1 MVVAIKRAAIVA
13 TLAAAA
19 TAYADP
25 PGAAPIDDG
34 YCDFVEGVAN
44 ATADSQLYPE
54 LISQF
59 GYINQPP
66 YSINPDVSG
75 LRAIG
80 GLRWR
85 LNALYEGLAS
95 RDHGQADCT
104 RHQALEQVRGETN
117 ARALAAKA
125 KVLDDALGEAQ
136 QILQSVTADLEA
148 RRTTTQEA
156 TATRLEVEELR
167 ALSADT
173 HRQLSALPQDT
184 GHPLNTAL
192 AAYQA
197 ADAQMEIDEGKQ
209 RRAQA
214 FELDLRGGV
223 DQFLTGTTT
232 QTGTNYF
239 AVIELDINFGQLLM
253 GSDNARAADGRKR
266 LLASGHDPLGVD
278 ATVDRLKSLVDVETG
293 RAEQT
298 AALVAEL
305 DRQMQALGNL
315 SGEDS
320 KKYRQTVWFDWVKA
334 KAEHAYVTAHLAA
347 LREVLGGS

>member
-1 MVVAIKRAAIVA
+1 MRLVVIALVMMSTVA
-13 TLAAAA
+13 H
-19 TAYADP
+19 AD
-25 PGAAPIDDG
+25 DDG

-66 YSINPDVSG
+66 YALNPDVSG

-85 LNALYEGLAS
+85 LNALYGGLAS
-95 RDHGQADCT
+95 RDHGHADCR

-125 KVLDDALGEAQ
+125 KVLDDALGEAE
-136 QILQSVTADLEA
+136 QILTGVTADLEA

-156 TATRLEVEELR
+156 TATRLRVEELR

-173 HRQLSALPQDT
+173 HRQLSALPTDNR
-184 GHPLNTAL
+184 PLGTAL
-192 AAYQA
+192 ATYQT
-197 ADAQMEIDEGKQ
+197 ADAEMEVDEGRE
-209 RRAQA
+209 RRAQG
-214 FELDLRGGV
+214 FELSLRAGV
-223 DQFLTGTTT
+223 DQFLTGTTAT

-239 AVIELDINFGQLLM
+239 AVVELDVNFGELLM
-253 GSDNARAADGRKR
+253 GGDNARAADGRKR

-278 ATVDRLKSLVDVETG
+278 ATVDRLKSLVEVERG

-298 AALVAEL
+298 AALVGDL
-305 DRQMQALGNL
+305 DRQMQALGNVV
-315 SGEDS
+315 GEDS
-320 KKYRQTVWFDWVKA
+320 KKYRQTIWFDWIKA
-334 KAEHAYVTAHLAA
+334 KAEHAYVAAHLAA
-347 LREVLGGS
+347 LQEVLGS

>member
-1 MVVAIKRAAIVA
+1 MRSVVIAIAAMIPAVA
-13 TLAAAA
+13 H
-19 TAYADP
+19 AD
-25 PGAAPIDDG
+25 DDG

-66 YSINPDVSG
+66 YAINPDVAG

-85 LNALYEGLAS
+85 LNALYSGLAS
-95 RDHGQADCT
+95 RDHGHADCR

-125 KVLDDALGEAQ
+125 KVLDDALAEAE
-136 QILQSVTADLEA
+136 QILTGVTADLEA

-156 TATRLEVEELR
+156 TAMRLRVEELR

-173 HRQLSALPQDT
+173 HRQLSALPSDT
-184 GHPLNTAL
+184 RQPLNTAL
-192 AAYQA
+192 ATYQA
-197 ADAQMEIDEGKQ
+197 ADAQMEVDEGHE
-209 RRAQA
+209 RRAQG
-214 FELDLRGGV
+214 FELSLRAGV

-232 QTGTNYF
+232 QTGTNIF
-239 AVIELDINFGQLLM
+239 AVVELDVNFGQLFM
-253 GSDNARAADGRKR
+253 GGNNARAADGRKR

-278 ATVDRLKSLVDVETG
+278 ATVDRLKSLAEVERG

-298 AALVAEL
+298 AALVADL
-305 DRQMQALGNL
+305 DRQMQALGNVV
-315 SGEDS
+315 GEDS
-320 KKYRQTVWFDWVKA
+320 KKYRQTIWFDWIKA

-347 LREVLGGS
+347 LQEVLGS